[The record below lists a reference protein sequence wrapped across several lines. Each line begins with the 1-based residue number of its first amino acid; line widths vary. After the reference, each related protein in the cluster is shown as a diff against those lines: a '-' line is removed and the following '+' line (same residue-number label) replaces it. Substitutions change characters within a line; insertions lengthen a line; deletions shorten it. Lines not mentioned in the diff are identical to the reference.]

1 MAQQAE
7 CRFITHPTVLDKTAD
22 HTVVIIDCNKN
33 DTKFLEIFFKSS
45 RRIYD
50 VYFYYSHLDDVKY
63 LTSICKLADDV
74 LIDQNSHIRYSQAI
88 IYGEHQKLM
97 SPMTYFREMD
107 SAVYTEIDQ
116 LQEYMKKW
124 RG

>member
-22 HTVVIIDCNKN
+22 HTVVLIDCNKQ

-50 VYFYYSHLDDVKY
+50 VYFYSSSLSDVKY
-63 LTSICKLADDV
+63 LNTISKLADEI
-74 LIDQNSHIRYSQAI
+74 LIDEHSHIRYSQAI
-88 IYGEHQKLM
+88 VYGEHQKLI

-116 LQEYMKKW
+116 LQEFVRKW
-124 RG
+124 KG

>member
-1 MAQQAE
+1 MAQQSE

-50 VYFYYSHLDDVKY
+50 VYFYNSALSDVKY
-63 LTSICKLADDV
+63 LSTINKLADEV
-74 LIDQNSHIRYSQAI
+74 LIDESSHIRYTQGI
-88 IYGEHQKLM
+88 VYGARQKLL
-97 SPMTYFREMD
+97 SPMAYFKEMD
-107 SAVYTEIDQ
+107 NAVYTEIDQ
-116 LQEYMKKW
+116 LQEYVKKW
-124 RG
+124 RS